1 MVNHC
6 GFVADIVFSC
16 GRMADVVCGRT
27 DTVSRHYLITYCTCT
42 CRKLLIIGVGVSLT
56 NLLIKICNYVF
67 ICLSRILAKI
77 QLK

>member
-42 CRKLLIIGVGVSLT
+42 CRKVEVT
-56 NLLIKICNYVF
+56 NHRCRCVINELVD
-67 ICLSRILAKI
+67 
-77 QLK
+77 